1 MALIEKHPMR
11 TPIKE
16 HDAISKHID
25 DWSDSGKYPIKQTTQ
40 FGRVVTVTCGSAW
53 KTLREIEAD
62 IQFLFPEMADMHSSI
77 SARLRQVSPC
87 KHGLVKQRAYYTSK
101 RGTVVHVYRLVPVT
115 WLEEEAEREA
125 A

>member
-16 HDAISKHID
+16 MMAIRKHVAA
-25 DWSDSGKYPIKQTTQ
+25 WVNFGEYPINQATQ
-40 FGRVVTVTCGSAW
+40 FGRVVTVTRGSAW

-62 IQFLFPEMADMHSSI
+62 IQFFFPETPDTQSAI
-77 SARLRQVSPC
+77 SARLREVSPC
-87 KHGLVKQRAYYTSK
+87 KHGLVKQRTYYTSK
-101 RGTVVHVYRLVPVT
+101 RGTVVHVYRLVPKT
-115 WLEEEAEREA
+115 WLEEQAAKEA